1 MKAKMTIKN
10 FFQWCTPLVIIVL
23 ALSSCN
29 KDFPNILKEFSKQPD
44 YDSGSS
50 KVLYIIADGVR
61 GRALQQLELP
71 NFRIITRNSLHS
83 YGSLGDYESA
93 PFSRET
99 GLTSLMTGVTS
110 AKHQVTSNDLAE
122 ADLASYPTILKRI
135 KDGSPDIMTAAF
147 SPDTDVLN
155 SLFKD
160 ANTSSLVASD
170 AEVLQKSTE
179 EIKNG
184 SSDLIITHFMEPYEA
199 GKAHSFE
206 TNDTDYVNALRR
218 FDESVG
224 SLIEAIR
231 ERPTY
236 GQENWLVIITSSI
249 GGPAINTDVD
259 NTSYGDNDRNT
270 ITFFYSPKFTRSLLS
285 RPNSTQIPYEGNALR
300 YTYGSPA
307 VNATLQNADLY
318 NFGPNTDFTI
328 NFFFKSNVTGSY
340 NYPIILS
347 KRDVGFSG
355 NGWNLFMEV
364 RDGNNKIGWN
374 SNISGQTFGT
384 KQINDGVWHSFTVVV
399 SRSGTADTVKV
410 YTDGE
415 LNAFQTVNGN
425 SLLNNAPL
433 VIGKKA
439 GDGNSNPDFQLS
451 NLQIY
456 NAAFTANEVANLAG
470 ITHIDNTH
478 PKKTHLIGYWPGYD
492 DVGTNKLTDVSGNNK
507 HMTITGPYN
516 WTSFSDVISHFR
528 PPIRDSFYRLVPNT
542 VDIPF
547 FIYQWFG
554 IIPQDSWKLDGKSWT
569 PTLLVSTF

>member
-1 MKAKMTIKN
+1 MKAKMTTKN

-29 KDFPNILKEFSKQPD
+29 KDFPNILKEFSQQPN

-83 YGSLGDYESA
+83 YGSLGDHEST
-93 PFSRET
+93 PFSREI
-99 GLTSLMTGVTS
+99 GLTNLLTGVTS
-110 AKHQVTSNDLAE
+110 AKHQVTGNDLTE
-122 ADLASYPTILKRI
+122 ADLVSYPTILKRI
-135 KDGSPDIMTAAF
+135 KDGYPDVETAAF
-147 SPDTDVLN
+147 SADSDALN
-155 SLFKD
+155 GLFKD

-170 AEVLQKSTE
+170 AEVLQKSTA

-184 SSDLIITHFMEPYEA
+184 SSDLIITHFTAPYEI
-199 GKAHSFE
+199 GTAHSFE
-206 TNDTDYVNALRR
+206 TNDTDYVNALRA
-218 FDESVG
+218 FDQSVG

-270 ITFFYSPKFTRSLLS
+270 ITFFYSPKFSRSLLS

-300 YTYGSPA
+300 YTYGSPS

-328 NFFFKSNVTGSY
+328 NFFFKSNVTDNY

-439 GDGNSNPDFQLS
+439 GDGNSNPDFQLN

-470 ITHIDNTH
+470 ITHIDDTH
-478 PKKTHLIGYWPGYD
+478 PKKSNLIGYWPGYD
-492 DVGTNKLTDVSGNNK
+492 DVGTNKLIDESGNNN
-507 HMTITGPYN
+507 HMAITGPYN

-528 PPIRDSFYRLVPNT
+528 PPIRDSFYRLVPNA
-542 VDIPF
+542 VDVPF

-554 IIPQDSWKLDGKSWT
+554 IIPQDSWRLDGKSWT